1 MENLLLRFAIKSGFL
16 AEIGT
21 CSMGVGTN
29 FELMVW
35 KMEKNFFKEREAQ
48 IIDWFSWA
56 GWIEPKG

>member
-1 MENLLLRFAIKSGFL
+1 
-16 AEIGT
+16 
-21 CSMGVGTN
+21 MGVGTN

-56 GWIEPKG
+56 GWVESKDRPDVPSR